1 MRTGT
6 NLAQVLRDKPTLA
19 YLSPPVVQ
27 QARVNVVPRC
37 NFTHAGTRLLRLRHY
52 AQLLLQTPATTTLP
66 AANNLNHAVQHRLK
80 LDLTVRFKADSSAHP
95 SVSEKAGLTRR

>member
-1 MRTGT
+1 MP
-6 NLAQVLRDKPTLA
+6 A
-19 YLSPPVVQ
+19 LSESRLHPA
-27 QARVNVVPRC
+27 QARVDVVARRNFANTGSRC
-37 NFTHAGTRLLRLRHY
+37 LRLSHY

-80 LDLTVRFKADSSAHP
+80 LDLTVRFKVDSSAHP